1 MKIVFLGTSAFGL
14 PTITAIHQHADH
26 QLVGIVTGS
35 DKPQGRGRKPAPTPI
50 GQWADDHHFTAV
62 WKPPKLRD
70 PELARDLAA
79 LNADVFVVVAFRI
92 LPEMLYAIPRH
103 AFNLHASLLPAYRGA
118 APIQRAIIA
127 GETQT
132 GVTTFLLQKRV
143 DTGAILAQ
151 RAVDIPPEATS
162 GDLARELSAVGAELV
177 IETLDILA
185 SGDVQPMAQD
195 DSRASPAPK
204 LTPSDRVLEF
214 AREAT
219 SVVNRVRGLAPKPA
233 AIAMFRDRLVKVLQ
247 LRDVGPLEGSHQPG
261 EVIDAHPKTGLQIAI
276 GQSAVAVERLQPEG
290 KRVQT
295 GAEFVR
301 GYRVTT
307 DDRFERVP
315 DERIG

>member
-14 PTITAIHQHADH
+14 PIINAIHRHADH
-26 QLVGIVTGS
+26 QLVGIVTGP

-50 GQWADDHHFTAV
+50 GQWADDHHITAV
-62 WKPPKLRD
+62 WKPPQLRD
-70 PELARDLAA
+70 PELVRDLAA

-92 LPEMLYAIPRH
+92 LPEVLYTIPRY

-118 APIQRAIIA
+118 APIQRAIMA
-127 GETQT
+127 GETRT

-162 GDLARELSAVGAELV
+162 GDLAQELSAVGAEVV

-185 SGDVQPMAQD
+185 TGKVQPIAQD

-204 LTPSDRVLEF
+204 LTPADRVLDF
-214 AREAT
+214 AQDAE
-219 SVVNRVRGLAPKPA
+219 SVINRVRGLAPKPA
-233 AIAMFRDRLVKVLQ
+233 AIAVFRDRLVKVLQ
-247 LRDVGPLEGSHQPG
+247 LREIGPLEGSHQPG
-261 EVIDAHPKTGLQIAI
+261 EVVQADPKSGLKIAI
-276 GQSAVAVERLQPEG
+276 GQSAVAVEWLQPEG

-307 DDRFERVP
+307 DDRFERVR